1 MDVRFCQMLSLY
13 LWKWSHDF
21 FLSLLMWWIILI
33 DFWLVNQPCIP
44 GINPTRLCWADLFIY
59 WWIWFANI
67 FRIFASMFLRNICH
81 YKKIVVS
88 LSGFGIKYFAI
99 KCCLHRMSQEV
110 FSASIFW
117 KRLENCSN
125 SFLKCLI
132 KFCMW
137 IHLGLVLSVLED
149 Y

>member
-1 MDVRFCQMLSLY
+1 MLDFVKCFHCIY
-13 LWKWSHDF
+13 GNDHMIFF

-81 YKKIVVS
+81 YKKIAVS
-88 LSGFGIKYFAI
+88 LSGFGIILLLNAVFIEWVRKYSLCFYFLQ
-99 KCCLHRMSQEV
+99 KTV
-110 FSASIFW
+110 
-117 KRLENCSN
+117 ENCSN

-132 KFCMW
+132 EFACESTW
-137 IHLGLVLSVLED
+137 AWCFLF
-149 Y
+149 